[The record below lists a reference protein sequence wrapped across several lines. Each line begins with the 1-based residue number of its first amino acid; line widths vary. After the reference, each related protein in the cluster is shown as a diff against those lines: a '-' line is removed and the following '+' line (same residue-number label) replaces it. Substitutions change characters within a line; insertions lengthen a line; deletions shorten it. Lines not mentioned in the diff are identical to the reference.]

1 MILLRRKSPCLH
13 HRVNRNIKGSFCLV
27 IQLQRPFHQIST
39 IFRKCCLSFLIQ
51 LINLTVLVSGGEKG
65 IKSFHSLCRLVNCLL
80 SMLPICSQCHIG
92 IHGKEIP
99 GRFFCFLVRI
109 FAGCFRFCVS
119 RLLLILRR
127 FFCSDFL
134 FRYIFCLIFRCFPT
148 SADDKCRNQTDQQYF
163 F

>member
-27 IQLQRPFHQIST
+27 IQLQRPFHQISA

-51 LINLTVLVSGGEKG
+51 LIDLTVLISGGKKG
-65 IKSFHSLCRLVNCLL
+65 IQSFHSLCRLVNCLL